1 MKMQSR
7 FLSRWRRRS
16 TVLVLCSTA
25 ALVLCAT
32 GVASGTL
39 VVPSGYPGSPVTGR
53 DSSPTTTSTAPS
65 DTTTT
70 SANPSTTTSTSPGA
84 TTTTTRAAAV
94 PSDQRS
100 LVQIGQYYSDTVTP
114 KSVDASG
121 TGLVFA
127 QNMVYRRTVSVFNA
141 RSGALIK
148 TIPATVDLAHFGLAG
163 GVVQGAPVEGAF
175 SPDGKYFYVSNYSM
189 YGPGQGPEGEDTCT
203 PSSAVAAGD
212 TPDYVFRIDTKTLS
226 IDQVIKVGLVPKF
239 VAVTPNDR
247 YVLVTNW
254 CSWTLSIISVALHRV
269 ITTLP
274 LPGTPRGIAVD
285 SKSRFAYVAIMGGDV
300 LVRVSLAELR
310 EVGQIYVGS
319 NPRSVVLSP
328 NGEFA
333 YVSLNIPGDV
343 VKLNLRTQRVIAI
356 QHTGVLCR
364 SLAISS
370 DGTALY
376 VVNYGSATVT
386 ELRASDLSIVQTVA
400 VPSHPIGITFDPL
413 TDDVWVSSY
422 SGYITRFATR
432 PLR

>member
-1 MKMQSR
+1 MTDVTVVEMP
-7 FLSRWRRRS
+7 RRPQLPRRGPRTRTIFTFFATIVFAVS
-16 TVLVLCSTA
+16 
-25 ALVLCAT
+25 CAEL
-32 GVASGTL
+32 ASGTTTL
-39 VVPSGYPGSPVTGR
+39 PSGRPQPVGPISH
-53 DSSPTTTSTAPS
+53 DSSTTTTST
-65 DTTTT
+65 TTTT
-70 SANPSTTTSTSPGA
+70 IDAGTSTTTT
-84 TTTTTRAAAV
+84 V
-94 PSDQRS
+94 PVIPADERS
-100 LVQIGQYYSDTVTP
+100 LVRIGQYYSDSITP

-141 RSGALIK
+141 RSGALVK
-148 TIPATVDLAHFGLAG
+148 TIPTVVDLQHFGLPG

-175 SPDGKYFYVSNYSM
+175 SPDDKYFYVSNYSM

-203 PSSAVAAGD
+203 PASALAAGD
-212 TPDYVFRIDTKTLS
+212 TPDYVFRIDTANLS

-254 CSWTLSIISVALHRV
+254 CSWTLSIISVALHKV
-269 ITTLP
+269 VATLP

-285 SKSRFAYVAIMGGDV
+285 PKSRFAYVAIMGGDV

-319 NPRSVVLSP
+319 NPRTVVLSP

-333 YVSLNIPGDV
+333 YVSLNVPGDV
-343 VKLNLRTQRVIAI
+343 IKVNLRTQRVVSV

-364 SLAISS
+364 SLVISS

-376 VVNYGSATVT
+376 VVNYGSSTVT
-386 ELRASDLSIVQTVA
+386 ELRASDLAILQTA
-400 VPSHPIGITFDPL
+400 RVPSQPIGITYDPL
-413 TDDVWVSSY
+413 TGDVWVSSY

-432 PLR
+432 PMK

>member
-1 MKMQSR
+1 MA
-7 FLSRWRRRS
+7 
-16 TVLVLCSTA
+16 TVFAFSGAGLAEEANAS
-25 ALVLCAT
+25 AT
-32 GVASGTL
+32 GHPRFPANGH
-39 VVPSGYPGSPVTGR
+39 
-53 DSSPTTTSTAPS
+53 DS
-65 DTTTT
+65 
-70 SANPSTTTSTSPGA
+70 STTTSTTTTTIA
-84 TTTTTRAAAV
+84 TTTTTTTTLPVV
-94 PSDQRS
+94 PADERS
-100 LVQIGQYYSDTVTP
+100 LIRIGQYYSDSVTP

-141 RSGALIK
+141 RSGVLVK
-148 TIPATVDLAHFGLAG
+148 TIPATVDLQHFGLAG

-175 SPDGKYFYVSNYSM
+175 SPGGKYFYVSNYSM

-203 PSSAVAAGD
+203 PSRAKAAGD
-212 TPDYVFRIDTKTLS
+212 TPDYVFRIDTATLS

-239 VAVTPNDR
+239 VAVTPNGR

-269 ITTLP
+269 VATLP

-285 SKSRFAYVAIMGGDV
+285 PKSRFAYVAIMGGDV

-319 NPRSVVLSP
+319 NPRTVVLSP

-343 VKLNLRTQRVIAI
+343 IKVNLRTQHVVAV
-356 QHTGVLCR
+356 QHTGALCR
-364 SLAISS
+364 SLVISS

-386 ELRASDLSIVQTVA
+386 ELRASDLAVVQTVS
-400 VPSHPIGITFDPL
+400 VPSKPIGITYDPL

-432 PLR
+432 PLP

>member
-1 MKMQSR
+1 MRAQPQ
-7 FLSRWRRRS
+7 FLSRRRGSVR
-16 TVLVLCSTA
+16 VLIICSVTA
-25 ALVLCAT
+25 LTCI
-32 GVASGTL
+32 GVGWAGAIGNPPMAHPEARGASD
-39 VVPSGYPGSPVTGR
+39 
-53 DSSPTTTSTAPS
+53 DSSATSTSTPTTTSVPTTAAS
-65 DTTTT
+65 
-70 SANPSTTTSTSPGA
+70 
-84 TTTTTRAAAV
+84 TTTTTLV
-94 PSDQRS
+94 PTVPADERK
-100 LVQIGQYYSDTVTP
+100 LVQIGQYYSDSITP

-141 RSGALIK
+141 RSGSLVK
-148 TIPATVDLAHFGLAG
+148 TIAATVDLAHFGLPG

-175 SPDGKYFYVSNYSM
+175 SPGAKYFYISNYSM
-189 YGPGQGPEGEDTCT
+189 YGSGQGPEGEDTCT
-203 PSSAVAAGD
+203 PSSALAAGD
-212 TPDYVFRIDTKTLS
+212 TPDYVFRIDTATLS

-254 CSWTLSIISVALHRV
+254 CSWTLSVISVALHKV
-269 ITTLP
+269 VATLA
-274 LPGTPRGIAVD
+274 LPGTPRGIAID
-285 SKSRFAYVAIMGGDV
+285 PRSRFAYVAIMGGDV
-300 LVRVSLAELR
+300 LVRVSLAELK

-319 NPRSVVLSP
+319 NPRTVVLSP

-343 VKLNLRTQRVIAI
+343 VKVNLRTQRVIAV

-364 SLAISS
+364 SLVISS

-386 ELRASDLSIVQTVA
+386 ELRASDLAIVQTVS
-400 VPSHPIGITFDPL
+400 VPSQPIGITYDPL
-413 TDDVWVSSY
+413 THDVWVSSY

-432 PLR
+432 PID

>member
-1 MKMQSR
+1 MRVHSPS
-7 FLSRWRRRS
+7 LGPLRRALI
-16 TVLVLCSTA
+16 VGPLCFVTFV
-25 ALVLCAT
+25 ALGGAP
-32 GVASGTL
+32 VASGNARARSGPST
-39 VVPSGYPGSPVTGR
+39 VVVAH
-53 DSSPTTTSTAPS
+53 DSSTS
-65 DTTTT
+65 
-70 SANPSTTTSTSPGA
+70 
-84 TTTTTRAAAV
+84 TTTTTLPATSGSSV
-94 PSDQRS
+94 PADERS
-100 LVQIGQYYSDTVTP
+100 LVRIGQYYSDEITP

-127 QNMVYRRTVSVFNA
+127 QNMVYRRTVSVFNS
-141 RSGALIK
+141 RSGALVK
-148 TIPATVDLAHFGLAG
+148 TIPATVDLHHFGLTG

-175 SPDGKYFYVSNYSM
+175 SPDDKYFYVSNYSM

-203 PSSAVAAGD
+203 PSSALAAGD
-212 TPDYVFRIDTKTLS
+212 TPDYVFRINTTSLS

-254 CSWTLSIISVALHRV
+254 CSWTLSIISVASHNV
-269 ITTLP
+269 VATLP
-274 LPGTPRGIAVD
+274 MPGTPRGIAVD
-285 SKSRFAYVAIMGGDV
+285 AHSRFAYVAIMGGDV
-300 LVRVSLAELR
+300 LVRVSLAER
-310 EVGQIYVGS
+310 KEVGQIYVGS
-319 NPRSVVLSP
+319 NPRTVVLSP

-343 VKLNLRTQRVIAI
+343 VKLNLLTQHVVAI

-364 SLAISS
+364 SLVIST

-386 ELRASDLSIVQTVA
+386 ELRASDLAIIQTLS
-400 VPSHPIGITFDPL
+400 VPPQPIGITYDPL

-432 PLR
+432 PTH